1 MPKPCSRPISQRPS
15 EPGGNEHAP
24 DVLHHLR
31 TELVGGIRG
40 HQQGASDAAHAADVG
55 RELDPWHRAGRRDRD
70 RGHRARRHWVR
81 AGLCGGRVRGD
92 ERCRRV
98 RGHGQ
103 NAQDVQAPDR
113 PSVGTFSRR
122 REPERQRR
130 CARRRR
136 RMTGTFNTIIQLIY
150 LAAASCFVLGLHLM
164 NNPATARR
172 GNQVS
177 VAGMVAAIVAT
188 IVLVIHLGMIT
199 ATGWTV
205 IAAGI
210 LVGGGA
216 GLYTARTVKMTAMPQ
231 LVSVFNAVG
240 GGAAA
245 LVAISDFMG
254 AGGSFGA
261 AHSVPTVLD
270 VVIGSVTFSGSVIA
284 AGKLQGLITSAPVT
298 FPGARIVNLL
308 LIAVALGA
316 GGYVIAAPSMVW
328 LGVVIAAALIFG
340 ISMVMPIGG
349 ADMPVVISLLNAFT
363 GTAVAMAGF
372 VINNTGL
379 IIAGALVGASGG
391 ILTKL
396 MADAMNRSIGNIM
409 LGGFGSGDS
418 AVAIEVAAGAGV
430 QSIAADDAAIQLAYA
445 GKVIIVPGYGLAAA
459 QAQHEVAELADV
471 LESHGVDVSYAI
483 HPVAGRMPGHMNVL
497 LAEANVPYPLLKE
510 MDEVNPEFARTDVAL
525 VIGANDVTN
534 PAARRPGTAIS
545 GMPIL
550 DVDAAKSII
559 VIKRSMGHGY
569 AGIDNE
575 LYTNPKT
582 SMLFSDAKKGLAELT
597 ASVKTLVA

>member
-1 MPKPCSRPISQRPS
+1 
-15 EPGGNEHAP
+15 
-24 DVLHHLR
+24 
-31 TELVGGIRG
+31 
-40 HQQGASDAAHAADVG
+40 
-55 RELDPWHRAGRRDRD
+55 
-70 RGHRARRHWVR
+70 
-81 AGLCGGRVRGD
+81 
-92 ERCRRV
+92 
-98 RGHGQ
+98 
-103 NAQDVQAPDR
+103 
-113 PSVGTFSRR
+113 
-122 REPERQRR
+122 
-130 CARRRR
+130 
-136 RMTGTFNTIIQLIY
+136 MTGTFNTVIQLIY
-150 LAAASCFVLGLHLM
+150 LAAASCFILGLHLM

-177 VAGMVAAIVAT
+177 IAGMIAAIIAT
-188 IVLVIHLGMIT
+188 GVLVIHLGVIT
-199 ATGWTV
+199 ATGWIV
-205 IAAGI
+205 LLAGI
-210 LVGGGA
+210 GVGGGL

-245 LVAISDFMG
+245 LVAIRDYSQL
-254 AGGSFGA
+254 GSHIGA
-261 AHSVPTVLD
+261 ATSVTTLLD
-270 VVIGSVTFSGSVIA
+270 VIIGSVTFSGSIIA

-308 LIAVALGA
+308 LAATAVGV
-316 GGYVIAAPSMVW
+316 GGYVIASPSLIG
-328 LGVVIAAALIFG
+328 LGIVIAAALIFG
-340 ISMVMPIGG
+340 VSMVMPIGG

-409 LGGFGSGDS
+409 LGGFGSGDT
-418 AVAIEVAAGAGV
+418 AVAIEGPAGAGV

-445 GKVIIVPGYGLAAA
+445 SKVIIVPGYGLAAA
-459 QAQHEVAELADV
+459 QAQHEVAALADL
-471 LESHGVDVSYAI
+471 LESRGVDVSYAI

-510 MDEVNPEFARTDVAL
+510 MDEINPEFARTDVAL

-575 LYTNPKT
+575 LYANPKT
-582 SMLFSDAKKGLAELT
+582 SMFFADAKKGLAELA

>member
-1 MPKPCSRPISQRPS
+1 
-15 EPGGNEHAP
+15 
-24 DVLHHLR
+24 V
-31 TELVGGIRG
+31 V
-40 HQQGASDAAHAADVG
+40 
-55 RELDPWHRAGRRDRD
+55 
-70 RGHRARRHWVR
+70 
-81 AGLCGGRVRGD
+81 
-92 ERCRRV
+92 
-98 RGHGQ
+98 
-103 NAQDVQAPDR
+103 
-113 PSVGTFSRR
+113 
-122 REPERQRR
+122 
-130 CARRRR
+130 
-136 RMTGTFNTIIQLIY
+136 
-150 LAAASCFVLGLHLM
+150 
-164 NNPATARR
+164 
-172 GNQVS
+172 
-177 VAGMVAAIVAT
+177 
-188 IVLVIHLGMIT
+188 
-199 ATGWTV
+199 
-205 IAAGI
+205 
-210 LVGGGA
+210 
-216 GLYTARTVKMTAMPQ
+216 
-231 LVSVFNAVG
+231 AVG
-240 GGAAA
+240 GG
-245 LVAISDFMG
+245 VY
-254 AGGSFGA
+254 
-261 AHSVPTVLD
+261 
-270 VVIGSVTFSGSVIA
+270 VITSPSMLGLGIVIA
-284 AGKLQGLITSAPVT
+284 AS
-298 FPGARIVNLL
+298 
-308 LIAVALGA
+308 
-316 GGYVIAAPSMVW
+316 
-328 LGVVIAAALIFG
+328 LIFG
-340 ISMVMPIGG
+340 VSMVMPIGG

-372 VINNTGL
+372 VIDNTAL

-418 AVAIEVAAGAGV
+418 AVAIEGAAGAAV

-459 QAQHEVAELADV
+459 QAQHEVAALADL
-471 LESHGVDVSYAI
+471 LESRGVEVSYAI

-582 SMLFSDAKKGLAELT
+582 SMFFADAKKGLAELT
-597 ASVKTLVA
+597 ASVKTLVG